1 MFILRNNKKINFV
14 LWIALFSCST
24 NAWPVGPLTGNRR
37 YLQNNDIETKNGPD
51 LESSF
56 GRRITRKDWN
66 QGIQNGGILT
76 QGIQDQGIQD
86 QGIQDRGIQDRGI
99 QDQGIRDRGIL
110 DQGIQD
116 QGIQDQG
123 IQDQGLMDQGNLDVL
138 DEDSL
143 KRQIMHIHGK
153 LFKVLQCIPL
163 KNRHT

>member
-66 QGIQNGGILT
+66 QGIQNGGI
-76 QGIQDQGIQD
+76 QD
-86 QGIQDRGIQDRGI
+86 QGIQDRGIQD
-99 QDQGIRDRGIL
+99 QGIL
-110 DQGIQD
+110 DQGILD
-116 QGIQDQG
+116 QEIQDQG
-123 IQDQGLMDQGNLDVL
+123 NL

-153 LFKVLQCIPL
+153 TLLIVLSL
-163 KNRHT
+163 V